1 MIVKRAFQTGKK
13 PAPVL
18 FLSIR
23 SAVEKEAG
31 KFVVRIN
38 KRKYKVVATAD
49 GTARVKVS
57 KARLHPG
64 RNTVRVRFV
73 PTDSTVFTSSR
84 TRLRRITV
92 ERTR

>member
-1 MIVKRAFQTGKK
+1 MIVKRAFQTERK

-18 FLSIR
+18 FLTIR

-38 KRKYKVVATAD
+38 KKQYKVVTTAD
-49 GTARVKVS
+49 GTARIKVRKS
-57 KARLHPG
+57 RLHAG

-73 PTDSTVFTSSR
+73 PADATAFTSSR
-84 TRLRRITV
+84 TRLRRIAV
-92 ERTR
+92 ERIG

>member
-1 MIVKRAFQTGKK
+1 MIVKRAFQTPQK

-18 FLSIR
+18 FLTVR

-38 KRKYKVVATAD
+38 KRKFKAVATAD
-49 GTARVKVS
+49 GTARIKVRKS
-57 KARLHPG
+57 VLRKRS
-64 RNTVRVRFV
+64 NTVRVRFV
-73 PTDSTVFTSSR
+73 PADTAALTGSK

-92 ERTR
+92 AESR